1 MFEPTGTPQVMT
13 VHGTDGSSFE
23 TKVYSSPISGL
34 GLCKPQD
41 VRRVAE
47 WCVVHRS
54 SGTILV
60 MARDGAA
67 ATQAANALAFAA
79 SSAGAF
85 WCNALESVTGNAVAM
100 ARCASAITP
109 YAAR

>member
-41 VRRVAE
+41 TRRVAE

-54 SGTILV
+54 SGAILV
-60 MARDGAA
+60 MARDGYA
-67 ATQAANALAFAA
+67 ATQAASALAFAA
-79 SSAGAF
+79 ASAGAF
-85 WCNALESVTGNAVAM
+85 WCNALETVTDNAVAM
-100 ARCASAITP
+100 QRCMQAVSP
-109 YAAR
+109 FAA